1 MNSIILKVAPWILAV
16 GLVVGWVISYGDAR
30 AQEALA
36 IAAFDSLRVS
46 DARVQVLEIER
57 QALRDS
63 LASVI
68 VSNDSI
74 RAGLREDAQR
84 AERRSRDARTR
95 LAELLADT
103 SQVSDTTAAIVEE
116 ALEALDDELVTCQ
129 LTIDNCDETRVVLD
143 RQVWSLGTSIVAK
156 DSLLVQYRVQLEAA
170 IGRQARPAGAQR
182 WAERG
187 LAVLGIFKAGEIL
200 VDLLNGGGG

>member
-143 RQVWSLGTSIVAK
+143 RQV
-156 DSLLVQYRVQLEAA
+156 
-170 IGRQARPAGAQR
+170 
-182 WAERG
+182 
-187 LAVLGIFKAGEIL
+187 
-200 VDLLNGGGG
+200 